1 MKAYRIEG
9 HEGSPVRLPLDRHC
23 HAVPGSSYG
32 LRGDGPSAP
41 RLGFHRCPNRP
52 DEAQE
57 FAPDGRHDLLF
68 TFPPR
73 RQGAIARVQP
83 VLRFPGDRFHLF
95 TDGLLTL
102 EERPPPPDLAKTD
115 SLRSWPVERS
125 PFLLETS
132 VPGVF
137 ASGDARRD
145 SVKRVASAV
154 GEGSVAVHF
163 MHQVLAER

>member
-1 MKAYRIEG
+1 MKACRIEG

-102 EERPPPPDLAKTD
+102 EERPPPG
-115 SLRSWPVERS
+115 RPV
-125 PFLLETS
+125 S
-132 VPGVF
+132 VRPGRFNHDAPQVRI
-137 ASGDARRD
+137 AGLGNAAAADPVAESSG
-145 SVKRVASAV
+145 
-154 GEGSVAVHF
+154 
-163 MHQVLAER
+163 